1 MTYTGINYQSILT
14 IAGEGRNVGK
24 TLLACN
30 IISKFS
36 RQYNIIGLKITAH
49 KHRDT
54 GDAKIVYQQGETSLL
69 EETNQQSNK
78 DTARMLAAGANRS
91 FLLQTSESAIEDAL
105 IIFLSMIKK
114 GSLIVCE
121 SGMLGTM
128 NSKGLNLFV
137 RQLNCQVSVID
148 KKISGS
154 EINRIVTYTVNGF
167 DIDLNKLVI
176 ENNHWKLTED

>member
-1 MTYTGINYQSILT
+1 MINYQSILT

-49 KHRDT
+49 KHSDT

-69 EETNQQSNK
+69 EETVQESTK

-91 FLLQTSESAIEDAL
+91 FLLQTTEFELKDAVTAFFSQ
-105 IIFLSMIKK
+105 IRKD
-114 GSLIVCE
+114 SLIVCE
-121 SGMLGTM
+121 SGMLSAM
-128 NSKGLNLFV
+128 NPKGVNLFV
-137 RQLNCQVSVID
+137 RKLNCQVSAID
-148 KKISGS
+148 KKKPGS

-167 DIDLNKLVI
+167 DIDLNNLVI
-176 ENNHWKLTED
+176 ENRYWKITED